1 MGGTIVNADTKTG
14 ELTFNPPHYAF
25 GHFSRFIK
33 PGARRIV
40 CTSSS
45 DDFIAT
51 AFLNPDGKI
60 AVVLTNLT
68 DHDQIFQLWVEGKAL
83 KYSSPANGIITM
95 VL

>member
-1 MGGTIVNADTKTG
+1 MPTPKTG

-45 DDFIAT
+45 DDFVAT

-68 DHDQIFQLWVEGKAL
+68 DHDQIFQLWVEGRAL
-83 KYSSPANGIITM
+83 KNSCPANGIITM

>member
-1 MGGTIVNADTKTG
+1 MGSSIVNADLETG
-14 ELTFNPPHYAF
+14 ELTFNPPHYAL
-25 GHFSRFIK
+25 GHFSRFIE
-33 PGARRIV
+33 PGARRIA

-45 DDFIAT
+45 DDFVAT

-68 DHDQIFQLWVEGKAL
+68 DHDEIFQLWVAGEVI
-83 KYSSPANGIITM
+83 KYTSPAHGIITM